1 MDIPKRK
8 LLMNSF
14 FLYQFIYCPLAWMCA
29 SRTVNNKINWLHER
43 CLHIAYRDK
52 ISSFEKLLE
61 KDGSVT
67 ILTRNLH
74 TREMLKVHKTLL
86 PAIIAALFHLWQ
98 NNSNFRHNSFF
109 AISIVKSMYR
119 STESLPKLLPI
130 IWNLVP
136 DKLKQLVDVYAFKKK
151 IQAEAKKIIFIII
164 PSTAKDISCVSNV
177 VLTTDF
183 TR

>member
-1 MDIPKRK
+1 
-8 LLMNSF
+8 
-14 FLYQFIYCPLAWMCA
+14 
-29 SRTVNNKINWLHER
+29 
-43 CLHIAYRDK
+43 
-52 ISSFEKLLE
+52 
-61 KDGSVT
+61 
-67 ILTRNLH
+67 
-74 TREMLKVHKTLL
+74 
-86 PAIIAALFHLWQ
+86 
-98 NNSNFRHNSFF
+98 
-109 AISIVKSMYR
+109 MYR

-151 IQAEAKKIIFIII
+151 IQAEAKKTTFIII